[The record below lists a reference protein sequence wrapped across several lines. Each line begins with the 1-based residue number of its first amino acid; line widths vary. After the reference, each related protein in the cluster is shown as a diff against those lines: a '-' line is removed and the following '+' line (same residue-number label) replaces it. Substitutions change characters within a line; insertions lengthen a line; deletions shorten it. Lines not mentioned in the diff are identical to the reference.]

1 MKKYL
6 SIALLIFMATQLTAC
21 GFEIVDTGHRGV
33 KRVLKKVE
41 GEPLGEGLH
50 FYNPFTTSITEVSIR
65 ETNYKAQTE
74 VFTKDNQSADVNFE
88 LVWSIEPKKV
98 GVLLTEVGDEEAIER
113 TRVRNNFLG
122 ALKDAFGKQDA
133 DSVIQN
139 RDKVA
144 TIALAEVRKKF
155 SELGIVAHTLNLSN
169 IEFKPDYQRA
179 VEQKMVEK
187 QRADKAVYETVRIK
201 EEAKQTIET
210 AKADAEA
217 IKIKSAALAQNKG
230 LIQLELAKRWDGK
243 LPQMMLGNSTPLLN
257 LEKFK
262 NE

>member
-6 SIALLIFMATQLTAC
+6 GIVLLIFMATQLTAC

-50 FYNPFTTSITEVSIR
+50 FYNPFTTSITEMYVR
-65 ETNYKAQTE
+65 EYNFKAQTE
-74 VFTKDNQSADVNFE
+74 VFTKDNQSADVDFD
-88 LVWSIEPKKV
+88 LVWSLDPSKV

-113 TRVRNNFLG
+113 VRVRNNFLG
-122 ALKDAFGKQDA
+122 SLKDAFGKQDA

-144 TIALAEVRKKF
+144 NIALTEVRKKF
-155 SELGIVAHTLNLSN
+155 ADLGIIAHTLNLSN
-169 IEFKPDYQRA
+169 VQFKPDYQKA

-230 LIQLELAKRWDGK
+230 LIELTLAERWNGV
-243 LPQMMLGNSTPLLN
+243 LPQTMLGSSTPLLN
-257 LEKFK
+257 LDIKK
-262 NE
+262 K